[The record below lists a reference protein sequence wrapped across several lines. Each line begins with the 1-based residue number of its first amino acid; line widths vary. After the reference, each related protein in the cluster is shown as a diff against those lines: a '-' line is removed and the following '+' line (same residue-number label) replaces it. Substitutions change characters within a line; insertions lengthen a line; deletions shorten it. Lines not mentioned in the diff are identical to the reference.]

1 MRLTVCENERAT
13 VSART
18 ASSLLSFWID
28 SAGSRERE
36 GKAMSTDALRAVRAR
51 IEAGW
56 SQVADARDASG
67 AEVRVGGA
75 DAVAW
80 SLASA
85 FALAGKDGIPMN
97 RLPVALRALSA
108 VTGMDSLERW
118 NDQEGRT
125 KQDVLDALDAAIEHV
140 EGGEEG

>member
-1 MRLTVCENERAT
+1 
-13 VSART
+13 
-18 ASSLLSFWID
+18 
-28 SAGSRERE
+28 
-36 GKAMSTDALRAVRAR
+36 MSTDALRAVRAR
-51 IEAGW
+51 IHEGW
-56 SQVADARDASG
+56 SQRADARDAAG

-97 RLPVALRALSA
+97 HLPVALRALGD
-108 VTGMDSLERW
+108 VTGMASLENW
-118 NDQEGRT
+118 NDEESRT

-140 EGGEEG
+140 EGGEGG